1 MILLLHPVLAKV
13 LLASMIV
20 VMICVLGA
28 LIIHRLAS
36 GITTLDRAPGVS
48 HDALAAYES
57 VIHRLRHQEQQLE
70 VLRRAESERAQTSES
85 ISAALIANLSSGV
98 LLFNGDGLVQQ
109 ANDSVRTILDLPAP
123 SGLHARDVFRGVKQV
138 RRETGEPAGPALFL
152 AEAIDSTLQD
162 GNTYRRLE
170 ADYQCAAGDRVLGL
184 TISPVRRQDG
194 NIIGAACLIS
204 NLTEPARLAREMRV
218 RDNLAALGEISTGLA
233 AHFQKSLAIVS
244 SYAQKL
250 TMEDDMAAVRQHAFR
265 ITAETKKMARTLEDF
280 REFTQQDPSAGE
292 QVELRSLLEDCARE
306 CKVHLVAA
314 SLDDSLMIS
323 GNPATLRHAFS
334 NLLRNSAEAARNG
347 TPVRVEVSAQNDG
360 ERTRI
365 VLRDDGAG
373 IKPENLSK
381 IFTPFFT
388 TKPEGT
394 GLGLAL
400 VHRIVSQ
407 LGGTLDVASDA
418 SGTTFTLS
426 VPARRRARAAVMV

>member
-1 MILLLHPVLAKV
+1 MVLGSVFVILLLHPVLAKV

-20 VMICVLGA
+20 VVVCVLGA

-138 RRETGEPAGPALFL
+138 RRETGEPAGPSLFL

-162 GNTYRRLE
+162 GSTYRRLE

-194 NIIGAACLIS
+194 IIGAACLIS
-204 NLTEPARLAREMRV
+204 DLTEPARLAREMRV

-265 ITAETKKMARTLEDF
+265 ITAETKKMARTLDDF

-292 QVELRSLLEDCARE
+292 QIELRS
-306 CKVHLVAA
+306 
-314 SLDDSLMIS
+314 
-323 GNPATLRHAFS
+323 
-334 NLLRNSAEAARNG
+334 
-347 TPVRVEVSAQNDG
+347 
-360 ERTRI
+360 
-365 VLRDDGAG
+365 
-373 IKPENLSK
+373 
-381 IFTPFFT
+381 
-388 TKPEGT
+388 
-394 GLGLAL
+394 
-400 VHRIVSQ
+400 
-407 LGGTLDVASDA
+407 
-418 SGTTFTLS
+418 
-426 VPARRRARAAVMV
+426 